1 MIAKTTIILYSKGFQ
16 AAIKYAKKKV
26 HFNGYDTNWVVIE
39 ISPRWEKSPSQMVRV
54 SRVSKWFIQISNG
67 WTTLGAIILFLSF
80 MVLVLPA
87 QETNTDLGS
96 ENVGTPDLSF
106 YY

>member
-1 MIAKTTIILYSKGFQ
+1 MKL
-16 AAIKYAKKKV
+16 
-26 HFNGYDTNWVVIE
+26 
-39 ISPRWEKSPSQMVRV
+39 PSQMVRV

-67 WTTLGAIILFLSF
+67 WITLGAIILFLSF

-87 QETNTDLGS
+87 RETNTDLGS

-106 YY
+106 YYSPNELYQTAEAYGENGRAKYNKMFAEYLHS